1 VRASFFFAAVA
12 AAAVLPAGVG
22 CSPAPSPSG
31 SDDAGDG
38 GSLGT
43 APLGAACTLSSDC
56 VEPLTC
62 TFAVCHAQCVA
73 SRDCPTGEV
82 CVSASGNGVCLLPAD
97 SSCASGATCP
107 PGLTCAP
114 DDQCRAPCGGFGVDC
129 LAGQACADG
138 LCYDEGTAG
147 DASTDAPA
155 SD

>member
-1 VRASFFFAAVA
+1 VA
-12 AAAVLPAGVG
+12 TAAVLPAIAG
-22 CSPAPSPSG
+22 CSSSSSSSR
-31 SDDAGDG
+31 SDDAGYD

-43 APLGAACTLSSDC
+43 APLGAACALSSDC

-62 TFAVCHAQCVA
+62 TFGVCHTQCVA
-73 SRDCPTGEV
+73 SRDCPTAEA
-82 CVSASGNGVCLLPAD
+82 CVSVSGSGVCLLPAD
-97 SSCASGATCP
+97 SSCASSATCP

-129 LAGQACADG
+129 LAGQVCTDG
-138 LCYDEGTAG
+138 LCYDESTAG